1 MIQARKI
8 SIAVGVLFIIGTV
21 SGVFSAGVLV
31 PVLDVQNDLSN
42 VASAGNEVIL
52 GVFLLMV
59 MSVALIAIAVVIF
72 PILKKQS
79 EAIAVGYVAARILE
93 VTPFIIG
100 IFVLLA
106 FSKVS
111 QDFVSAGAPAGS
123 MFLGLAGSLNA
134 IFNWTAVIGG
144 QIIFSLTA
152 VVLNYS
158 FFKSRIVPR
167 WISVWGLLGAPL
179 MLASGVIDVAGF
191 EASQVIT
198 IGFVVPLALN
208 EMVLAIWLIVKGFN
222 VPEDQTSLV

>member
-8 SIAVGVLFIIGTV
+8 SIAVGVLFLIGTV

-72 PILKKQS
+72 PIMKKQS

-222 VPEDQTSLV
+222 LPAESPAP

>member
-222 VPEDQTSLV
+222 LPAESPAP

>member
-8 SIAVGVLFIIGTV
+8 SIAVGVLFLIGTV

-222 VPEDQTSLV
+222 LPAESPAP